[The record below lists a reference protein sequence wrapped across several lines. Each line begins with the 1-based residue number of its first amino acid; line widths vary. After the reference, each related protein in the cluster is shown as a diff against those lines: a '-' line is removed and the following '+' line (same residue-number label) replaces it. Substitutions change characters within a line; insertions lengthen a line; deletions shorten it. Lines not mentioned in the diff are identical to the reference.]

1 MGSIWKATR
10 MKTYLCSLFLLGLG
24 GVLADAAPDAV
35 AVADAEADA
44 LYAYAYPTVYTG
56 YAYASP
62 VYGYTGH
69 LIGKRDAEPRGGY
82 GGRVYGGRGY
92 GGQGYGGH
100 GHGKRSAE
108 ARRGYGGRGYGG
120 RGYGGRGYHG

>member
-1 MGSIWKATR
+1 MGVSIWKATR

-44 LYAYAYPTVYTG
+44 LYAYAYPTVYAG

-82 GGRVYGGRGY
+82 GGH
-92 GGQGYGGH
+92 GGH

-120 RGYGGRGYHG
+120 RGYGGRGY